1 MSSDTSATGRACA
14 EVEGSLAE
22 LALGTLAGDERAR
35 VLDHLDHCPQCR
47 AEVERQVATAD
58 ALLQLAPGVE
68 PPLGFESRLFSR
80 LGIAEPPPVTA
91 AHPGRVA
98 QLSLRSRAWVA
109 AAAVTVAIGLGF
121 GGGWLANPGATATG
135 PTQPSGAA
143 TATATLT
150 SGTRQVGTV
159 STYPGSPGW
168 MLMTIHDGTVNGP
181 VICQVGLAD
190 GRQVVVGSFSLDYG
204 YGAWA
209 VQLPNSTS
217 PIRSAR
223 VVEPDGTVVAQATLA
238 A

>member
-1 MSSDTSATGRACA
+1 MSSDPSATGRACA

-47 AEVERQVATAD
+47 AELQRQVATAD

-68 PPLGFESRLFSR
+68 PPLGFESRLFAR
-80 LGIAEPPPVTA
+80 MGIAEPGPEVAPRA
-91 AHPGRVA
+91 GRVA
-98 QLSLRSRAWVA
+98 RLSIRSRAWVA
-109 AAAVTVAIGLGF
+109 AAAATVAIGLGF
-121 GGGWLANPGATATG
+121 GGGWLANPGVTATG

-143 TATATLT
+143 ATATLT

-159 STYPGSPGW
+159 STYGGSPGW
-168 MLMTIHDGTVNGP
+168 LLMTMHDGVVNGP

-190 GRQVVVGSFSLDYG
+190 GRQVTVGSFSLDYG

-209 VQLPNSTS
+209 VRLPDSSS

-223 VVEPDGTVVAQATLA
+223 VVEPDGTVVAQATLTT
-238 A
+238 